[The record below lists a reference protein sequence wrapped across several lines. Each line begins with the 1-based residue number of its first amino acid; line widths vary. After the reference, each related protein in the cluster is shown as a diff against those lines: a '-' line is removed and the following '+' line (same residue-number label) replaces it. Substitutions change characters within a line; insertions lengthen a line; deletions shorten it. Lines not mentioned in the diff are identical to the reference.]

1 VADPASYSSANTD
14 RRFSGMSRLF
24 GADTALRIQNA
35 SMAVIGIGGVG
46 SWSAEALA
54 RSGVGHLT
62 LIDMDHVSESN
73 INRQL
78 HALTTTLGQSK
89 VLAMQERIHLINP
102 ACNLRTIDDF
112 VTPENI
118 EALLPLDLDF
128 LIDATDQVSAKVA
141 LAAWCLKHGKP
152 LVMVGA
158 AGGKKMA
165 HLVDMADLASVTHDP
180 LLAQVRQ
187 RLRKMGFVFSAKEP
201 SGIHAVFSKED
212 ITRPES
218 THGPVA
224 DGNLNC
230 HGYGSLVTVTATFG
244 HCAAG
249 WALNHFSH

>member
-1 VADPASYSSANTD
+1 
-14 RRFSGMSRLF
+14 MSRLF

-35 SMAVIGIGGVG
+35 SIAVIGIGGVG

-54 RSGVGHLT
+54 RSGVGRLT

-89 VLAMQERIHLINP
+89 VLAMQERIQLINP

-118 EALLPLDLDF
+118 ETLLPLDLDF

-158 AGGKKMA
+158 AGGKKWRIW
-165 HLVDMADLASVTHDP
+165 LIWLTW
-180 LLAQVRQ
+180 
-187 RLRKMGFVFSAKEP
+187 LRSHMTRSWHKSDSDCEKWVLCFLPKSQ
-201 SGIHAVFSKED
+201 AVFMRCTAKKTSHD
-212 ITRPES
+212 LSRP
-218 THGPVA
+218 
-224 DGNLNC
+224 
-230 HGYGSLVTVTATFG
+230 TVKSRTAI
-244 HCAAG
+244 
-249 WALNHFSH
+249 